1 MKLADQTLSRF
12 NGLLLPCFFTHES
25 PALLD
30 LYGLRNFADKF
41 FEKNGSLE
49 NRREQLHNAL
59 AQLNRNIDRESV
71 YYALLNAK
79 QEKMRAY
86 LEGYRI
92 DSRRNFFEGRKR
104 VSRILRDTV
113 LRQFLID
120 CGVKVVFSELSEAIR
135 RKWPGPPGRPRRSR
149 AGHQPEPWL
158 KVVRKKLAQAKVPKA
173 IGEDLLVAVGLIP
186 DRQKIGCF

>member
-1 MKLADQTLSRF
+1 MELADQTLSRF

-41 FEKNGSLE
+41 FEKNDSLE

-59 AQLNRNIDRESV
+59 ARLNRGIDLDSV
-71 YYALLNAK
+71 YYALLNAQ
-79 QEKMRAY
+79 QEKMRAH

-113 LRQFLID
+113 FRQFLID
-120 CGVKVVFSELSEAIR
+120 CGMKGVFSELSEAKQ
-135 RKWPGPPGRPRRSR
+135 RKWPEPPGRPRRSR

-158 KVVRKKLAQAKVPKA
+158 KVVRQKLAQAKVPRA
-173 IGEDLLVAVGLIP
+173 IREDLLVAATLIP
-186 DRQKIGCF
+186 DRENQK